1 MDEGPSFYRSSI
13 LFIIHVKL
21 VFTPYRNTILRKAR
35 EMKGITYKG
44 NKVSVS
50 DSLHPKTLE
59 LHKRLVEKKKD
70 LIEAGKWAYIPWSV
84 PRVLK
89 YKEPGRENAW
99 RTLRL

>member
-1 MDEGPSFYRSSI
+1 
-13 LFIIHVKL
+13 
-21 VFTPYRNTILRKAR
+21 
-35 EMKGITYKG
+35 MKGITYKG

-70 LIEAGKWAYIPWSV
+70 LIKAGKWAYIPWSV

-89 YKEPGRENAW
+89 YKGRENAW
-99 RTLRL
+99 RTQNITFVIYRLNFRKIKRLVQHKRIFLV